1 MRRLDGLTTRP
12 SILDSVASRT
22 RTRTAG
28 NINQLLYKRHL
39 SFWRNIFRRSDR
51 GGYGYTYGNH
61 GSAPAY
67 RIQPIIFKK
76 PSFGERMIYAF
87 QTWALWAMSF
97 YLFMKFNKMWSVI
110 SAPEEEK
117 DAEGAD
123 KSHDDSYGINIFGKA
138 DIEGASEAEE
148 EEDDEDILFIPLGY
162 PKIIPGEYYSG
173 TDPEWLE
180 FAKIAQDNKA
190 LADTKESL
198 VKLVSNAASK
208 NPALATNLG
217 DSIQLMSYW
226 IMHEFP
232 YRAPPEYVRSGIE
245 IGPDYIGWVSRVVP
259 NEEAEKIKSM
269 YSIEGLKEPLL
280 GAWKLFLGQALNKV
294 RNALG
299 FEEDPSSTITPSAL
313 STSGF
318 GSYSIS
324 KRDERDTDTIL
335 PSSSSSS
342 TSLLESNKS
351 IQEPQATPPARQQDQ
366 QDPQQSQLPSILRNP
381 LYRDFS
387 RPSPGT
393 TPDPSTVSSTFPTR
407 RLLDAA
413 DPDFDIGE
421 ATAAY
426 RRMASKAKSK
436 FVIPPR
442 GVFRL
447 HGLVGLRGSKG
458 QASIY
463 ASGYY
468 QPQEKKW
475 YNLSIELVSLIPV
488 EQRPRGVSRPSSV

>member
-1 MRRLDGLTTRP
+1 MNALASTVSWILTIYVFVKVSNVRT
-12 SILDSVASRT
+12 ILKDS
-22 RTRTAG
+22 
-28 NINQLLYKRHL
+28 
-39 SFWRNIFRRSDR
+39 
-51 GGYGYTYGNH
+51 
-61 GSAPAY
+61 
-67 RIQPIIFKK
+67 
-76 PSFGERMIYAF
+76 
-87 QTWALWAMSF
+87 
-97 YLFMKFNKMWSVI
+97 
-110 SAPEEEK
+110 EEENG
-117 DAEGAD
+117 DAQDKKHIDHQTPDGDSHATNVYGA
-123 KSHDDSYGINIFGKA
+123 A
-138 DIEGASEAEE
+138 DIEGASDTD

-162 PKIIPGEYYSG
+162 PKVIPGEYYSG
-173 TDPEWLE
+173 TDPEWLA
-180 FAKIAQDNKA
+180 FAKIAQDTKA
-190 LADTKESL
+190 LSATKESL
-198 VKLVSNAASK
+198 VKLVSDAASK
-208 NPALATNLG
+208 NPALATYLG
-217 DSIQLMSYW
+217 DPVQLMSYW

-269 YSIEGLKEPLL
+269 YNIEGLKEPLL
-280 GAWKLFLGQALNKV
+280 EAWKLVLGQGLNKV

-299 FEEDPSSTITPSAL
+299 LEETPSHTTPSPTSGFSPQWVKNSGDLEIDPSST
-313 STSGF
+313 
-318 GSYSIS
+318 
-324 KRDERDTDTIL
+324 
-335 PSSSSSS
+335 
-342 TSLLESNKS
+342 SLYESNRHT
-351 IQEPQATPPARQQDQ
+351 QEPQSTPARQQDQ
-366 QDPQQSQLPSILRNP
+366 QDPQQPQLPSILRNP

-393 TPDPSTVSSTFPTR
+393 TPDPSSVSSTFPTR

-413 DPDFDIGE
+413 DPDFDISE

-475 YNLSIELVSLIPV
+475 FNLSIELVSLIPV
-488 EQRPRGVSRPSSV
+488 EQRPKGVSRSS